1 MLMITQVSI
10 KELMLL
16 EYFLKIGI
24 IIKILVT
31 LLFLQLFLFY

>member
-1 MLMITQVSI
+1 MITQVSI

-24 IIKILVT
+24 IIKILVM